1 MHLVRKIAVDGDDG
15 GARSGGGDVCVAYH
29 ACENGKNRISFPD
42 FHEKLVP
49 GLQRRRAARL
59 QPVLPVRIIP

>member
-1 MHLVRKIAVDGDDG
+1 MHLVREIAVDGDDG
-15 GARSGGGDVCVAYH
+15 GARAGGGDVCVACH
-29 ACENGKNRISFPD
+29 ACGKMKNRISFAD